1 MDEMDAGAA
10 YEMNPR
16 QVVFEYRV
24 NGEPRSAAIQG
35 DALARIAG
43 VGDLPTKA
51 QHIAAYQKYWQVIHR
66 VATELHDQGRI
77 PVTVRVD
84 DL

>member
-43 VGDLPTKA
+43 VGELYGTP
-51 QHIAAYQKYWQVIHR
+51 QHLAAYQAHWMVIHR
-66 VATELHDQGRI
+66 VAAELHDQGRR
-77 PVTVRVD
+77 PVTVRAND
-84 DL
+84 W

>member
-10 YEMNPR
+10 YRVSPSR
-16 QVVFEYRV
+16 VVFEYKA
-24 NGEPRSAAIQG
+24 NGEPRSAAVSS
-35 DALARIAG
+35 DALGRLAG
-43 VGDLPTKA
+43 GDVQGGEA
-51 QHIAAYQKYWQVIHR
+51 QYIAAYQKYWKVIHR
-66 VATELHDQGRI
+66 VATELHDQGRL

>member
-1 MDEMDAGAA
+1 MDEMDAGAV

-16 QVVFEYRV
+16 QVVFEYPV

-35 DALARIAG
+35 DALAYIAG
-43 VGDLPTKA
+43 VGDLYEKA
-51 QHIAAYQKYWQVIHR
+51 QYIAAYQRYWQVIHR
-66 VATELHDQGRI
+66 LAAEIHDQGRL

>member
-10 YEMNPR
+10 YRISPSR
-16 QVVFEYRV
+16 VVFEYRV

-35 DALARIAG
+35 DALAYIAG
-43 VGDLPTKA
+43 VGDLHEKA

-66 VATELHDQGRI
+66 VAAEIHDQGRL

>member
-1 MDEMDAGAA
+1 MDEMDAEPA
-10 YEMNPR
+10 YRVGPSR
-16 QVVFEYRV
+16 VVFEYTA
-24 NGEPRSAAIQG
+24 NGEPRSAAAST
-35 DALARIAG
+35 DALGRLAG
-43 VGDLPTKA
+43 GDLQGEP
-51 QHIAAYQKYWQVIHR
+51 QHIAAYKMYWKVIHR